1 MPSDSDA
8 DGDDV
13 ASGDDANVTP
23 ADDANVTPADDANVT
38 PADDTNVAPT
48 GDTNVT
54 PTGDADG
61 GLSKR
66 TLVRLL
72 VGFGIGI
79 PILVEGLTFLGLLH
93 EQFGGEDDEST
104 ATTTE
109 TPERAVGV
117 GDDFLPETDRSETLQ
132 SAVLREES
140 GDRWPL
146 SLTVEVH
153 NTGDTDY
160 EFQLLTLHLDD
171 DRTVSGRTSTDRLA
185 PGERRT
191 ITAEWSIPAGAT
203 PRAVDAVALVY
214 GEAVETIERRIDLA
228 KIPVRGG

>member
-1 MPSDSDA
+1 MPSDSGA

-13 ASGDDANVTP
+13 A
-23 ADDANVTPADDANVT
+23 
-38 PADDTNVAPT
+38 PADDTNVAPA
-48 GDTNVT
+48 
-54 PTGDADG
+54 GDADG

-93 EQFGGEDDEST
+93 DQFGGGEDDEST
-104 ATTTE
+104 ATTTD

-132 SAVLREES
+132 SAVLREQS

-153 NTGDTDY
+153 NTGDAAY

-171 DRTVSGRTSTDRLA
+171 GRTVSGRTSTDRI
-185 PGERRT
+185 PSGDRRT

-203 PRAVDAVALVY
+203 PRAVDTVALVY
-214 GEAVETIERRIDLA
+214 GGDVETIERRADLA

>member
-1 MPSDSDA
+1 MPSDSGA
-8 DGDDV
+8 DGDGDDADADV
-13 ASGDDANVTP
+13 ASDN
-23 ADDANVTPADDANVT
+23 
-38 PADDTNVAPT
+38 
-48 GDTNVT
+48 
-54 PTGDADG
+54 

-93 EQFGGEDDEST
+93 DQFGSGEDAEST
-104 ATTTE
+104 ATTTD
-109 TPERAVGV
+109 TPERAVDV
-117 GDDFLPETDRSETLQ
+117 GDDFLPETDREETLQ
-132 SAVLREES
+132 SAVLRERS

-146 SLTVEVH
+146 SLTVDVH
-153 NTGDTDY
+153 NTGNTDY

-171 DRTVSGRTSTDRLA
+171 GRTVGGRTSTDRLA

-203 PRAVDAVALVY
+203 PRAVDTVALVY
-214 GEAVETIERRIDLA
+214 GDDVETIERRADLA